1 MSTLL
6 LITLHHDQFQG
17 FISNYWQDVDCLYC
31 THLPCMHVHM
41 SDGIVGTMNQMGLW
55 ALLFK
60 EYRPIQFYG
69 ICVINVQ
76 YKLEHDC

>member
-17 FISNYWQDVDCLYC
+17 FTIGKMYRLSLLYALTMHAC
-31 THLPCMHVHM
+31 THVWYL
-41 SDGIVGTMNQMGLW
+41 QMGLW

-60 EYRPIQFYG
+60 EYRPIQLYG

-76 YKLEHDC
+76 YKLEHYW